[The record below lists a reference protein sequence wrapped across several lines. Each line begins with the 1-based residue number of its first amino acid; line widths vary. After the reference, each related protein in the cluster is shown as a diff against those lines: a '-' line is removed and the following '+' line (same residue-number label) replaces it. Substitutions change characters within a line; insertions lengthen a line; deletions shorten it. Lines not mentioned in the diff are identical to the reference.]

1 MKNFLTRSLTGVF
14 IVLIVAG
21 GTLLHPVTFFLVQL
35 VILTGS
41 MYEYYRLIENESVR
55 PFKIAGILT
64 AVAIYIL
71 SAAVASGSVSAG
83 WYLLLAPVIPAL
95 MIAQLFRGNDRP
107 VESIAHTI
115 LALGYIAIPWAMVP
129 FASFGNESI
138 GAIIPGDISGFT
150 PGPLMALFILLWSN
164 DTGAYL
170 VGISFGKHRLFERI
184 SPKKSW
190 EGFFGGVLLTV
201 VAAWLISPFF
211 GITSTAGWI
220 VIALLVSVAGTFGDL
235 VESMIK
241 RSAGVKDSGSIMPGH
256 GGFLDRFDSVLF
268 AWPMVF
274 LFITFFG

>member
-35 VILTGS
+35 IIMTGS
-41 MYEYYRLIENESVR
+41 MYEYYRLVENESVK
-55 PFKIAGILT
+55 PFRVVGILS
-64 AVAIYIL
+64 AIAIYIL
-71 SAAVASGSVSAG
+71 SAAIASGSVAPG
-83 WYLLLAPVIPAL
+83 WYLLVAPVIPVV
-95 MIAQLFRGNDRP
+95 MIAQLFRENGSP
-107 VESIAHTI
+107 LESVSHTI
-115 LALGYIAIPWAMVP
+115 FALGYIAMPWAMVP

-138 GAIIPGDISGFT
+138 GTILPNNIGGFT
-150 PGPLMALFILLWSN
+150 PGPLMALFILLWAN

-184 SPKKSW
+184 SPRKSW
-190 EGFFGGVLLTV
+190 EGFFGGAVVTV
-201 VAAWLISPFF
+201 IVAWLISGIF
-211 GITSTAGWI
+211 GITSPVGWI
-220 VIALLVSVAGTFGDL
+220 IIALLVSISGTFGDL
-235 VESMIK
+235 AESMLK

-274 LFITFFG
+274 LFLTFFG